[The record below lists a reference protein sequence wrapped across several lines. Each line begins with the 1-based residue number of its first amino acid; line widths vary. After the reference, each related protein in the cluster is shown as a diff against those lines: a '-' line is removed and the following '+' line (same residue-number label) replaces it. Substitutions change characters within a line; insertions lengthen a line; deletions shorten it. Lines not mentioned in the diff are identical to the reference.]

1 VEILGIHDSRILR
14 LKEGLRLLG
23 ISIDH
28 ETIYQLYR
36 YSELILEW
44 NRKIALI
51 SKGDEDIIEKHILD
65 SLSIYSF
72 IKGKK
77 LLDFGSGAGLP
88 GIPLKILNRNI
99 SLDIIERRKKKA
111 LFLREV
117 KRELKLTGVRIHPQ
131 DITTLNL
138 DNTYN
143 IITVRKVGPIKDV
156 LKRTERFLEKDGR
169 IITFKGERLALELKE
184 TERLMQKQSLCVAG
198 IEDRLFFNGK
208 IVIIERRNS

>member
-1 VEILGIHDSRILR
+1 MEILGIHDSRILR

-28 ETIYQLYR
+28 ETIYQPYR

-77 LLDFGSGAGLP
+77 LLDFGSGAGLH

-111 LFLREV
+111 LFLRKV

-143 IITVRKVGPIKDV
+143 II
-156 LKRTERFLEKDGR
+156 L
-169 IITFKGERLALELKE
+169 
-184 TERLMQKQSLCVAG
+184 
-198 IEDRLFFNGK
+198 
-208 IVIIERRNS
+208 